1 MKKLI
6 LLVPGLLIS
15 SIAICQT
22 ATKTASDQDSTVVM
36 SKKLVGYM
44 IEDLIKSDADKQAIV
59 LLEQN
64 LTFKDG
70 IIAQKDDI
78 IGRHDAQMKAK
89 NDLIQEY
96 ESNEK
101 DMTIAMDK
109 LKADL
114 NKKKQG
120 NMFWKS
126 AAAGLLVGL
135 VVNHYAWKYGGKQ

>member
-6 LLVPGLLIS
+6 MLVAGVLLS
-15 SIAICQT
+15 TMSICQT
-22 ATKTASDQDSTVVM
+22 ATKTVSDQDSTVVM

-44 IEDLIKSDADKQAIV
+44 IEDLIKSDADKQAIK

-78 IGRHDAQMKAK
+78 ISRHDASMKAK
-89 NDLIQEY
+89 NDLINEY

-101 DMTIAMDK
+101 DMTIAIDK

-114 NKKKQG
+114 NKKKQA
-120 NMFWKS
+120 NIFWKS
-126 AAAGLLVGL
+126 AAAGLIVGL
-135 VVNHYAWKYGGKQ
+135 VANHLSWKYGGKQ

>member
-1 MKKLI
+1 
-6 LLVPGLLIS
+6 
-15 SIAICQT
+15 
-22 ATKTASDQDSTVVM
+22 M

-64 LTFKDG
+64 LQFKDKV
-70 IIAQKDDI
+70 IEQKDDI
-78 IGRHDAQMKAK
+78 ISRHDASMKAK
-89 NDLIQEY
+89 NDLIREY

-101 DMTIAMDK
+101 DMVIAMDK

-120 NMFWKS
+120 NIFWKS

>member
-1 MKKLI
+1 MKKLL
-6 LLVPGLLIS
+6 LLVPGVLLSTMSIS
-15 SIAICQT
+15 QI
-22 ATKTASDQDSTVVM
+22 ATKTVNDQDSTVVM

-44 IEDLIKSDADKQAIV
+44 IEDLIKSDADKQALQ

-64 LTFKDG
+64 LKF
-70 IIAQKDDI
+70 KDDI
-78 IGRHDAQMKAK
+78 ITQKNDIIARHDASMKAK
-89 NDLIQEY
+89 NDLINEY

-109 LKADL
+109 LKDQL

-120 NMFWKS
+120 NIFWKS

-135 VVNHYAWKYGGKQ
+135 VVNHYSWKYGGKQ

>member
-1 MKKLI
+1 M
-6 LLVPGLLIS
+6 LVPGLLLS
-15 SIAICQT
+15 TMSICQT
-22 ATKTASDQDSTVVM
+22 ATKTASDKDSTVVM

-44 IEDLIKSDADKQAIV
+44 IEDLIKSDADKQAIK

-70 IIAQKDDI
+70 IITQKDDI
-78 IGRHDAQMKAK
+78 ISRHDASMRAK
-89 NDLIQEY
+89 NDLINEY

-101 DMTIAMDK
+101 DLVLSMDK

-120 NMFWKS
+120 NIFWKS
-126 AAAGLLVGL
+126 ATAGLLVGL
-135 VVNHYAWKYGGKQ
+135 VANHISWKYGGKQ

>member
-1 MKKLI
+1 M
-6 LLVPGLLIS
+6 S
-15 SIAICQT
+15 ICQT
-22 ATKTASDQDSTVVM
+22 VTKTVSDQDSTVVM

-44 IEDLIKSDADKQAIV
+44 IEDLIKSDADKQAIK

-78 IGRHDAQMKAK
+78 ISRHDASMKAK
-89 NDLIQEY
+89 NDLINEY

-101 DMTIAMDK
+101 DMTIAIDK

-114 NKKKQG
+114 NKKKQA
-120 NMFWKS
+120 NIFWKS
-126 AAAGLLVGL
+126 AAAGLIVGL
-135 VVNHYAWKYGGKQ
+135 VANHLSWKYGGKQ

>member
-6 LLVPGLLIS
+6 MLVPGVLLSTIS
-15 SIAICQT
+15 ICQT
-22 ATKTASDQDSTVVM
+22 ATKTVSDKDSTVVM

-44 IEDLIKSDADKQAIV
+44 IEDLIKSDADKAAIK

-70 IIAQKDDI
+70 IIIQKDEI
-78 IGRHDAQMKAK
+78 IGRHDASMKAK
-89 NDLIQEY
+89 NDLINEY

-109 LKADL
+109 LKSDL

-120 NMFWKS
+120 NIFWKS
-126 AAAGLLVGL
+126 AAAGMLVGL
-135 VVNHYAWKYGGKQ
+135 VVNHLSWKYGGKP

>member
-1 MKKLI
+1 M
-6 LLVPGLLIS
+6 S
-15 SIAICQT
+15 ICQT
-22 ATKTASDQDSTVVM
+22 ATKTVNDKDSTVVM

-44 IEDLIKSDADKQAIV
+44 IEDLIKSDADKQAIE

-70 IIAQKDDI
+70 IISQKDDI
-78 IGRHDAQMKAK
+78 ISRHDASMKAK
-89 NDLIQEY
+89 NDLINEY

-109 LKADL
+109 LKSDL

-120 NMFWKS
+120 NIFWKS
-126 AAAGLLVGL
+126 ATAGLIVGL
-135 VVNHYAWKYGGKQ
+135 VANHLSWKYGGKQ

>member
-1 MKKLI
+1 MS
-6 LLVPGLLIS
+6 IS
-15 SIAICQT
+15 QI
-22 ATKTASDQDSTVVM
+22 ATKTVNDQDSTVVM

-44 IEDLIKSDADKQAIV
+44 IEDLIKSDADKQAIN

-64 LTFKDG
+64 LKF
-70 IIAQKDDI
+70 KDDI
-78 IGRHDAQMKAK
+78 ITQKNDIIARHDASMKAK
-89 NDLIQEY
+89 NDLINEY

-109 LKADL
+109 LKEQL

-120 NMFWKS
+120 NIFWKS

-135 VVNHYAWKYGGKQ
+135 VANHLSWKYGGKQ

>member
-1 MKKLI
+1 M
-6 LLVPGLLIS
+6 
-15 SIAICQT
+15 AICQT
-22 ATKTASDQDSTVVM
+22 ATKTASDKDSTVVM

-44 IEDLIKSDADKQAIV
+44 IEDLIKSDGDKQAMQII
-59 LLEQN
+59 EQN
-64 LTFKDG
+64 LVFKDK
-70 IIAQKDDI
+70 IIQQKDEI
-78 IGRHDAQMKAK
+78 IGRHDASMKAK
-89 NDLIQEY
+89 NDLINEY

-109 LKADL
+109 LKSDL

-120 NMFWKS
+120 NIFWKS

>member
-6 LLVPGLLIS
+6 MLVPGVLLSTIS
-15 SIAICQT
+15 ICQT
-22 ATKTASDQDSTVVM
+22 ATKTVSDKDSTVVM

-44 IEDLIKSDADKQAIV
+44 IEDLIKSDADKAAIK

-70 IIAQKDDI
+70 IITQKDEI
-78 IGRHDAQMKAK
+78 IGRHDASMKAK
-89 NDLIQEY
+89 NDLINEY

-109 LKADL
+109 LKSDL

-120 NMFWKS
+120 NIFWKS
-126 AAAGLLVGL
+126 AAAGMLVGL
-135 VVNHYAWKYGGKQ
+135 VVNHLSWKYGGKP

>member
-6 LLVPGLLIS
+6 LLVPGLLLS
-15 SIAICQT
+15 SIAISQT
-22 ATKTASDQDSTVVM
+22 ATKIVNDQDSTVIM

-44 IEDLIKSDADKQAIV
+44 IEDLIKSDADKQAIK

-64 LTFKDG
+64 LEFKDKV
-70 IIAQKDDI
+70 IEQKDDI
-78 IGRHDAQMKAK
+78 ISRHDASMKAK
-89 NDLIQEY
+89 NDLIKEY

-101 DMTIAMDK
+101 DMVIAMDK

-120 NMFWKS
+120 NIFWKS

>member
-109 LKADL
+109 LKNDL

>member
-1 MKKLI
+1 M
-6 LLVPGLLIS
+6 LVPGVLLSTIS
-15 SIAICQT
+15 ICQT
-22 ATKTASDQDSTVVM
+22 ATKTVSDKDSTVVM

-44 IEDLIKSDADKQAIV
+44 IEDLIKSDADKAAIK

-70 IIAQKDDI
+70 IIIQKDEI
-78 IGRHDAQMKAK
+78 IGRHDASMKAK
-89 NDLIQEY
+89 NDLINEY

-109 LKADL
+109 LKSDL

-120 NMFWKS
+120 NIFWKS
-126 AAAGLLVGL
+126 AAAGMLVGL
-135 VVNHYAWKYGGKQ
+135 VVNHLSWKYGGKP

>member
-1 MKKLI
+1 M
-6 LLVPGLLIS
+6 S
-15 SIAICQT
+15 ICQT
-22 ATKTASDQDSTVVM
+22 ATKTATEKDSTVVM

-44 IEDLIKSDADKQAIV
+44 IEDLIKSDADKQAIK

-64 LTFKDG
+64 LDFKDKVIG
-70 IIAQKDDI
+70 QKDDI
-78 IGRHDAQMKAK
+78 ISRHDASMKAK

-101 DMTIAMDK
+101 DMTIAMEK

-120 NMFWKS
+120 NIFWKS